1 MTKLGGSPSPVL
13 YFPDDSTPY
22 PATIAGT
29 TITLTGTGASRI
41 VEHYKL
47 AWSSY
52 ALVVDQTDGHLYLY
66 YDFAAT
72 PTAAVGTTRSLLMK
86 NVSTFKFKGSG
97 RTIRF
102 KICKQEQI
110 SENVNENITACKEKA
125 VF

>member
-1 MTKLGGSPSPVL
+1 V
-13 YFPDDSTPY
+13 
-22 PATIAGT
+22 
-29 TITLTGTGASRI
+29 TLDNNTSHV
-41 VEHYKL
+41 VEHYKS
-47 AWSSY
+47 AISSY

-86 NVSTFKFKGSG
+86 NVSTFKFQGAG

-102 KICKQEQI
+102 KICKD
-110 SENVNENITACKEKA
+110 ENIGEDFNITACKEKA